1 MNNSEELTL
10 SEKKT
15 KNTIYK
21 IIGRKISESRKS
33 SRRKF
38 EGISKKLNI
47 SVDILKNIESGEIE
61 NIEKQIPVT
70 GFIRA
75 YAKIT
80 NTDISEELDKL
91 QSNYIVSE
99 KPKRIYSQV
108 PSIKASKIFVVFLL
122 SFSFLLLVIYFLNS
136 NKQNNS
142 EIKLEDNTFS
152 EEDFFNE
159 DDYSVDKSKLSSEL
173 KLETNNYSK
182 QVEEGKNFFEIIF
195 LEETWIEIYK
205 NDKTP
210 IKSGLFNIGDRLDFQ
225 FETVE
230 SDFFIKSGN
239 LGGFQIFFKDE
250 FFAPFGYSGEVN
262 KGFYLKEKI
271 KKIKSMRL

>member
-10 SEKKT
+10 SEQKT

-108 PSIKASKIFVVFLL
+108 PSIKASKIFVVFLF

-205 NDKTP
+205 NDKTF